1 MTKESVAIARSYLSR
16 KRRRVGGGSAG
27 RREERDDRWTTTGR
41 GGSRRASYSID
52 KLRVSIDLH
61 SLLSE
66 VTRPV
71 PADSSFSLTAT
82 SSCAELKDS
91 VSSDKEKL
99 AAMFSKPIHAWL
111 RLPSQA
117 FVDQVVLGS
126 GSSAASSE
134 EGDSDAPPPSSCSSS
149 SSGSLASSVGS
160 SLAHRRPAQPVPRFE
175 PLSSTSPLRP
185 EARPGSRPTLASKA
199 LRFNPNKPAACPA
212 TAELQVLLR
221 AASTGTEA
229 HGPAGSP
236 ARAAVERAASLT
248 SPSTFT
254 AAHCL
259 LSVACPGL

>member
-27 RREERDDRWTTTGR
+27 RREEGTIAGQPPAE
-41 GGSRRASYSID
+41 AS
-52 KLRVSIDLH
+52 
-61 SLLSE
+61 
-66 VTRPV
+66 T
-71 PADSSFSLTAT
+71 ADSSFSLTAT

-149 SSGSLASSVGS
+149 SSGSS
-160 SLAHRRPAQPVPRFE
+160 PPRSAA
-175 PLSSTSPLRP
+175 PSPTAPCTARTPLRAP
-185 EARPGSRPTLASKA
+185 LLHVPASTGSEAGQPPDLASKA

-229 HGPAGSP
+229 HGR
-236 ARAAVERAASLT
+236 RAARSGRRRARRQPHL
-248 SPSTFT
+248 PSTFT